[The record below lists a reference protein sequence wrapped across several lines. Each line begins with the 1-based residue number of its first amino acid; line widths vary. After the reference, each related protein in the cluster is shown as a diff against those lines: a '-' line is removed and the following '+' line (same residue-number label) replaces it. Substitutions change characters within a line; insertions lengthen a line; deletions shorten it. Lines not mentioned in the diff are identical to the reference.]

1 MMLKNPKQSLQI
13 DAFTSKE
20 WLETNET
27 GSYASSSLVEC
38 HTRKY
43 HGLLVTKLQEP
54 YGKFVLLSKFDEQ
67 ALINGSYFPLSVSQ
81 YLNALDDRGFANFDG
96 FDLASNPSIHYQCGK
111 IALTK
116 ELLFI
121 HNKNTLLIK
130 YRLNQPNSEIKL
142 FLRPLLAYRS
152 YHSLSKANNSISRAA
167 TLSEN
172 SIMFS
177 PYAGMPKLSIY
188 TNALLTFNEQAY
200 WYYDF
205 AYLEEKARGYDYVED
220 LFSPGCIE
228 LSFGKQQEIILACSI
243 EENIETDL
251 VKLWDDEVTRRQA
264 FAKQVTA
271 KDKSLWQQIKHQIGF
286 HDNTDKLLAILK
298 QHAAPQ
304 LFVNPNSSNA
314 AITAG
319 FHWFT
324 EWGRDTMISLPGLTL
339 YSGLE
344 KTCLQILSY
353 FASHEYQGIIP
364 NRIAPLASDSD
375 ELDAVD
381 ASLWF
386 CWTVQQYYAKT
397 KDLAGIQKNLWQT
410 LKNIIYYYRKGT
422 LFNIKQAENGLI
434 YAGSP
439 EIKLTWM
446 DVKINKLALTPR
458 NGAPVEVNAL
468 WYNALC
474 FIAELAEALQD
485 PLAKELTPLIP
496 QVRKS
501 FVEVFWNAQQGC
513 LYDFVNEHESN
524 AQIRPN
530 QIFAV
535 SLPYSPLDSKIAQAV
550 TDTVRQHLLTPYGL
564 RTLSPQ
570 DPAYHATYEGNQTQR
585 DTAYHNGTV
594 WPWLLAAFGEAL
606 LKTQG
611 LFAKQRT
618 RKILQP
624 CLQAL
629 WQHTTSQAGLA
640 CVSEIFDGSAP
651 YNARGCIQQAWS
663 VGELIRLIQILQ

>member
-1 MMLKNPKQSLQI
+1 MMLTNPKQSLQI

-43 HGLLVTKLQEP
+43 HGLLVAKLQAP

-67 ALINGSYFPLSVSQ
+67 VLINDSYIPLSVSQ
-81 YLNALDDRGFANFDG
+81 YLNALDARGFTNFNC
-96 FDLASNPSIHYQCGK
+96 FDLAANPCFRYVCNGLEI
-111 IALTK
+111 TK
-116 ELLFI
+116 ELLFL
-121 HNKNTLLIK
+121 NSKNTLLIK
-130 YRLNQPNSEIKL
+130 YRIQQPNTNAKL
-142 FLRPLLAYRS
+142 LLRPLLAYRS
-152 YHSLSKANNSISRAA
+152 YHALAKANTNICSTA
-167 TLSEN
+167 TLLEN
-172 SIMFS
+172 GVTFS
-177 PYAGMPKLSIY
+177 PYEEMPKLRLYANGPFSF
-188 TNALLTFNEQAY
+188 NAQPY

-205 AYLEEKARGYDYVED
+205 AYLEEKARGYDYTED
-220 LFSPGCIE
+220 LFSPGSIE
-228 LSFGKQQEIILACSI
+228 LSFGEQQEIILACSI
-243 EENIETDL
+243 EDDLETDL
-251 VKLWDDEVTRRQA
+251 AKLWHDEIARRQA
-264 FAKQVTA
+264 FAKQATA
-271 KDKSLWQQIKHQIGF
+271 KEASLWQQIKHHLGF
-286 HDNTDKLLAILK
+286 RDRTANLLAILK
-298 QHAAPQ
+298 QQASPQ
-304 LFVNPNSSNA
+304 LFVNPNSNNA
-314 AITAG
+314 AIVAG

-344 KTCLQILSY
+344 KVCLQILSY

-364 NRIAPLASDSD
+364 NRIAPLATDSD

-386 CWTVQQYYAKT
+386 CWAVQQYYSKT
-397 KDLAGIQKNLWQT
+397 KDLTGIQKNLWQT
-410 LKNIIYYYRKGT
+410 LKNIVYYYRKGT
-422 LFNIKQAENGLI
+422 LFNIKQAANGLI

-446 DVKINKLALTPR
+446 DVKINNLALTPR

-474 FIAELAEALQD
+474 FINQLAEALQD
-485 PLAKELTPLIP
+485 PIAKELAPLIP
-496 QVRKS
+496 QVKKS
-501 FVEVFWNAQQGC
+501 FVEVFWNAQSDC

-535 SLPYSPLDSKIAQAV
+535 SLPYSPLELKMAQAV
-550 TDTVRQHLLTPYGL
+550 TNTVRQHLLTPYGL

-570 DPAYHATYEGNQTQR
+570 DPAYHAAYEGDQTQR
-585 DTAYHNGTV
+585 DTAYHNGTA

-611 LFAKQRT
+611 LLARQRA

-629 WQHTTSQAGLA
+629 WQHVTAQAGLA